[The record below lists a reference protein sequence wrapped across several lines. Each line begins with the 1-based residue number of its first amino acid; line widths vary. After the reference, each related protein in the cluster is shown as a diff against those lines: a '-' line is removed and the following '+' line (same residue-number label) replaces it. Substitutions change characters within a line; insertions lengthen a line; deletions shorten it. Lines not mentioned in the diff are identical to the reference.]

1 MLMTFIIKNNFQINK
16 IKIKMIFTL
25 SIKWKERNKRGSILG
40 VYKKII
46 MLVNRAPLQKKNM
59 INVIL
64 AQKIMKINFLCK
76 IK

>member
-25 SIKWKERNKRGSILG
+25 SIRWKERNKRESKSG

-59 INVIL
+59 INVML
-64 AQKIMKINFLCK
+64 AQKIM
-76 IK
+76 